1 LLKIL
6 ALGGCIVT
14 IEAVGWQKEIAATIV
29 EQGGD
34 YVLALKG
41 NQDNLPEEVKQF
53 FEHAKVT
60 DFCHLPFSFHEILE

>member
-1 LLKIL
+1 M
-6 ALGGCIVT
+6 
-14 IEAVGWQKEIAATIV
+14 IV

-41 NQDNLPEEVKQF
+41 NQGNLPEEVKQF

-60 DFCHLPFSFHEILE
+60 DFRHPPFGFHEILRVISNCH